1 MNSQTPEDNAVAIRA
16 RLRATRAALPATV
29 RDRGAL
35 LMRARLFA
43 WLGTARDAAT
53 KAGQPA
59 PTCVAAF
66 WPMADEPD
74 LLALL
79 TQWADGDVTVALPV
93 IEAAAQP
100 LAFKQWSPD
109 IPMTPGLY
117 GIPAPHDGAVCQ
129 PDVILVPTLGFTA
142 RGDRLGYGGGY
153 YDRTLATL
161 RAAGRTPITI
171 GIAWS
176 EGRLPAD
183 YQAAAHDQRL
193 DAILTPDGWVP
204 AAPGEAADGKA
215 RIPAPPARFTLR

>member
-16 RLRATRAALPATV
+16 RLRASRAALPDAL

-43 WLGTARDAAT
+43 WLGTARDAAIE
-53 KAGQPA
+53 AGRPV

-66 WPMADEPD
+66 WPMPGEPD
-74 LLALL
+74 LRALL

-100 LAFKQWSPD
+100 LVFRQWSPD
-109 IPMTPGLY
+109 LPMTPGLFD
-117 GIPAPHDGAVCQ
+117 IPAPRDGAVCQ

-142 RGDRLGYGGGY
+142 QADRLGYGGGY
-153 YDRTLATL
+153 YDRTLAAI
-161 RAAGRTPITI
+161 RASGRAPITI

-183 YQAAAHDQRL
+183 YHAAAHDQRL

-204 AAPGEAADGKA
+204 AAPGEAVNDKP
-215 RIPAPPARFTLR
+215 RIAAPPARFTLR